1 MIKLV
6 YYGFKSNSEGLVL
19 KKNNSKIS
27 FNRDSFIESLIKMIE
42 DLSPFN
48 GHGIQKSYPVIDEES
63 VHILDIRIPFNEG
76 FAIEVKEFK
85 KRDDKRLLKIAK
97 NITKVSKESSFNCHP
112 IVFILN
118 DYSRTMIKEETIN
131 DVQFIF
137 YSLKNEP
144 SHKRLEKLIKKYV
157 ISSLS
162 KNSLNDIEQ
171 NQPYNVFEKIPF
183 NYFNKHYESA
193 LKFEYKVYEEE
204 YKSKHY
210 PSAMLR
216 LGRILEQTVYASA
229 KIMDINIR
237 SHHFTDEQ
245 KGNIDKYL
253 VNEAN
258 EIYSK
263 LVELISNKSDLGEIG
278 LSINQLNRFLKLN
291 GAKTNIRSRTN
302 YKSLGNILKEIELKI
317 TPYIINNQN
326 TEISKCI
333 SGLKVYPLIMQS
345 RHKTAHPNPEG
356 KISEFSKKQIDAT
369 TDNLVSFLESL
380 AAIVNFY
387 VLNNLGDLSDG

>member
-1 MIKLV
+1 M
-6 YYGFKSNSEGLVL
+6 

-27 FNRDSFIESLIKMIE
+27 FNRESFINSLRRMIE

-48 GHGIQKSYPVIDEES
+48 DEGIQKSYPIIYEET

-76 FAIEVKEFK
+76 FAIEVKEFN

-97 NITKVSKESSFNCHP
+97 NITKISKESNFNCHP
-112 IVFILN
+112 IVFILQN
-118 DYSRTMIKEETIN
+118 YSPTMIKEEIIN

-144 SHKRLEKLIKKYV
+144 SQKRLEKLIKKYV
-157 ISSLS
+157 ISTLS
-162 KNSLNDIEQ
+162 KNSLHDIEK
-171 NQPYNVFEKIPF
+171 NQPYNIFEKIPF
-183 NYFNKHYESA
+183 NYFNEQYESA

-229 KIMDINIR
+229 KIMDINAS
-237 SHHFTDEQ
+237 SHYFADEQ
-245 KGNIDKYL
+245 KSNIDKYL

-263 LVELISNKSDLGEIG
+263 LAESISNKTDLKEIE
-278 LSINQLNRFLKLN
+278 LFINQLNEFLKLN
-291 GAKTNIRSRTN
+291 HAQINVKSKNRH
-302 YKSLGNILKEIELKI
+302 KSLGNILKEIEFKI
-317 TPYIINNQN
+317 TPYMTGNQN
-326 TEISKCI
+326 KEISKCI
-333 SGLKVYPLIMQS
+333 SNLKIYPRIMDS
-345 RHKTAHPNPEG
+345 RHITAHPNPEG
-356 KISEFSKKQIDAT
+356 KISNFSKKQIDAT
-369 TDNLVSFLESL
+369 TNNLVIFLESL
-380 AAIVNFY
+380 AAIVNLY
-387 VLNNLGDLSDG
+387 KLKNLGDLSDG

>member
-1 MIKLV
+1 M
-6 YYGFKSNSEGLVL
+6 
-19 KKNNSKIS
+19 KKNTIKVS
-27 FNRDSFIESLIKMIE
+27 FNRESFIESLIKMIE

-48 GHGIQKSYPVIDEES
+48 DQGIQKSYPVIHEET

-76 FAIEVKEFK
+76 FAIEVKEFN

-97 NITKVSKESSFNCHP
+97 NIKKVAKEASFNCHP
-112 IVFILN
+112 IVFILH

-183 NYFNKHYESA
+183 TYFNDQYESA

-237 SHHFTDEQ
+237 SHYFADEQ
-245 KGNIDKYL
+245 KSNMDKYL
-253 VNEAN
+253 VSEAN
-258 EIYSK
+258 EVYSK
-263 LVELISNKSDLGEIG
+263 LVDSISNKTDLKETE
-278 LSINQLNRFLKLN
+278 LAINQLNEFIKLN
-291 GAKTNIRSRTN
+291 GAKTNVKSKSN

-317 TPYIINNQN
+317 TPYMTGNQN
-326 TEISKCI
+326 KEISKCI
-333 SGLKVYPLIMQS
+333 SSLKKYPRIMQS
-345 RHKTAHPNPEG
+345 RHITAHPNPEG

-369 TDNLVSFLESL
+369 TNNLVSFLESL
-380 AAIVNFY
+380 AAIVSFY
-387 VLNNLGDLSDG
+387 ERNNLGDLSDD